1 MKVVAPRLT
10 LGQHALLL
18 ENAAEA
24 ILVAQRDRL
33 AYVNPAGE
41 QMLGYSAQELA
52 SRPFLE
58 FIHPEDRPLVAKRYA
73 ERLQGLNPPA
83 QYSFRFVSA
92 AGRTVW
98 VELKAIRITWGEKPA
113 TLNFLSDIT
122 ERRRAETVRE
132 ALLNLENRLS
142 AVTTPAEAARSIFAV
157 ADQLWSWDAGTLD
170 LYRPEDDVADA
181 VLYFDVLD
189 GQRREVTVDS
199 ACATPTPRIRRILEQ
214 GPELL
219 LRTEPRQEGAEWSDT
234 VMFGDT
240 TRPSASMMW
249 VPIRCQDRMV
259 GVMSVQSYT
268 TDAFTQEDLRLLQG
282 LAEHCGGALE
292 RLHAAEV
299 LQAERK
305 RAEAEQDR
313 LRAQLQQAQKMEAL
327 GTLAGG
333 IAHDFNNILGA
344 ILGNAELA
352 RHDIGPNHPAAV
364 SLQEIKSA
372 GRRAKELVQRI
383 LAFSRPQQPI
393 RQAISLQPVIEEIL
407 KLLRSTLPATVQL
420 VHETLP
426 DTPMVLADVSQVHQ
440 VIMNL
445 ATNGWH
451 ALEDRPGCIRI
462 TLAPYQAHEP
472 DPGPGGPELR
482 PGRYARLSVSDT
494 GKGMDPATLQRV
506 FEPFFTTKAVG
517 KGTGLGLSMVHG
529 IMKAHQGDVSVE
541 SRLGHGATFHLFF
554 PAAPMVE
561 KQTFLPAS
569 VPTASDLIRMGSGQ
583 RILVLDDDAPMT
595 FLVERLLGKLGYQVR
610 SHTSA
615 AQALAAFHAD
625 PAAFDLVITD
635 LSMPGISGLDV
646 AREILERRPQIP
658 VVLVSGHL
666 RPEEIEQARKIGV
679 REVVL
684 KPSAVDEL
692 APVVRRLLAQ

>member
-10 LGQHALLL
+10 PGQHALLL

-24 ILVAQRDRL
+24 ILVAQGDRL
-33 AYVNPAGE
+33 VYVNPAGE
-41 QMLGYSAQELA
+41 QMLGYSASELTK
-52 SRPFLE
+52 RPFLE
-58 FIHPEDRPLVAKRYA
+58 FIHPDDRVLVGKRYA
-73 ERLQGLNPPA
+73 ERQQGQNPPS

-92 AGRTVW
+92 AGRAVW
-98 VELKAIRITWGEKPA
+98 VELKAIHITWNEKPA

-142 AVTTPAEAARSIFAV
+142 AVTTPVEAARSIFAV
-157 ADQLWSWDAGTLD
+157 ADQLWSWDSGTLD
-170 LYRPEDDVADA
+170 LYRQEDDLANA
-181 VLYFDVLD
+181 VLYFDVV
-189 GQRREVTVDS
+189 GGRRREVKLDQE
-199 ACATPTPRIRRILEQ
+199 CALPTRRIRRVLEH
-214 GPELL
+214 
-219 LRTEPRQEGAEWSDT
+219 GAELILRVEPCRASDDS

-240 TRPSASMMW
+240 SRASASLMW
-249 VPIRCQDRMV
+249 APIRCQDRVV
-259 GVMSVQSYT
+259 GVMSVQSYIVN
-268 TDAFTQEDLRLLQG
+268 AFTQEDLRLLLG

-292 RLHAAEV
+292 RLRAAEV
-299 LQAERK
+299 FQAERK
-305 RAEAEQDR
+305 RAEAEQER

-344 ILGNAELA
+344 ILGNVELA
-352 RHDIGPNHPAAV
+352 HHDIGSNHPAAV
-364 SLQEIKSA
+364 SLEEIKKA
-372 GRRAKELVQRI
+372 GRRAKDLVQRI

-426 DTPMVLADVSQVHQ
+426 DTPAVLADVSQVHQ

-462 TLAPYQAHEP
+462 TLAPHVARNRP
-472 DPGPGGPELR
+472 DAGGPELR
-482 PGRYARLSVSDT
+482 PGLYARLSVSDT
-494 GKGMDPATLQRV
+494 GKGMDLATLQRV
-506 FEPFFTTKAVG
+506 FEPFFTTKAIG
-517 KGTGLGLSMVHG
+517 KGTGLGLSVVHG
-529 IMKAHQGDVSVE
+529 IMKAHQGDVAVE
-541 SRLGHGATFHLFF
+541 SQLGQGATFHLFF
-554 PAAPMVE
+554 PAAQTVE
-561 KQTFLPAS
+561 KPS
-569 VPTASDLIRMGSGQ
+569 SIPMTAGTPPDLILTGSGQ
-583 RILVLDDDAPMT
+583 RILFLDDEPPMA
-595 FLVERLLGKLGYQVR
+595 FLAERLLGKLGYQVR

-615 AQALAAFHAD
+615 DRALAAFHAD

-635 LSMPGISGLDV
+635 LSMPGMSGLDV
-646 AREILERRPQIP
+646 AREILACRPQIP
-658 VVLVSGHL
+658 VVLASGHM
-666 RPEEIEQARKIGV
+666 RPEDIDQARQIGV

-684 KPSAVDEL
+684 KPNTVDEL
-692 APVVRRLLAQ
+692 GPVVRRLLAQ